1 MNINRQNYEE
11 CFLLYV
17 DGELRPDER
26 LAVEN
31 FVAQNPDLSAEL
43 ELLKQVILQHQDIIF
58 QEKEQLFKNEAGISL
73 SNYQTYF
80 LLYTDNELS
89 DSDINEVERFVLQHP
104 ELQDEFT
111 LIQKTKLIPERL
123 VFKDKKSLYRTEK
136 ERRIIPIFWMRMS
149 VAAAIIAAMVLSW
162 GLFQNNTTAT
172 EPIQVAGTNKPVEK
186 TIDRSSTNNVANV
199 NTQPQAIDII
209 QPKSLDEGVQK
220 QTSLTSN
227 KVNNPRKTNTTKEN
241 NQVKQILP
249 SPTTIT
255 QEEQQQSLVKG
266 ETQNNVNNNKEEVAF
281 QSNNEKKNELSNETI
296 NQRDIISLASNQTID
311 GQPLLVSNTLY
322 REVDTNDEERNLYI
336 GSATINKNKIRGL
349 FKKAARLF
357 GKNTNET
364 ERF

>member
-11 CFLLYV
+11 SFLLYV

-26 LAVEN
+26 LAVES

-80 LLYTDNELS
+80 LLYTDKELGAR
-89 DSDINEVERFVLQHP
+89 DNNEVERFVLQHP
-104 ELQDEFT
+104 QLQDEFT
-111 LIQKTKLIPERL
+111 WIQKTKLEPERL
-123 VFKDKKSLYRTEK
+123 VFKDKKSLYRSEK

-162 GLFQNNTTAT
+162 GLFQNNTTVT

-186 TIDRSSTNNVANV
+186 IIDRSTTNNVANV

-227 KVNNPRKTNTTKEN
+227 KVNKPRKINTTKEN

-266 ETQNNVNNNKEEVAF
+266 ETQKDENNKEEVAF

-311 GQPLLVSNTLY
+311 GQPSLVSNTVY

-336 GSATINKNKIRGL
+336 GSATINKNKIRSL